1 MAKDKPLSKYTIE
14 LEIDDKTKADV
25 ASIEKSFAA
34 LTDSAKNVDFSQG
47 LDDSAKQADVLI
59 QKIGEISKSEADS
72 TEQVKAYNK
81 AAEKTI
87 KTLENQ
93 ATQINYSLSEQGKQ
107 QRARIEEL
115 KKEYETIKDNKKE
128 RDRAKEIE
136 AELRQMKKYVID
148 ASDEELKSVL
158 KQNTEIRAKLKLSK
172 DESKARVSMGK
183 LIKADVKSM
192 AERLKSQ
199 LKFIDALKTTE
210 GRYNAIKKA
219 ATAAGKA
226 AGTIGKTAA
235 KIGAGAIGGALALGG
250 AAIANAGAQVDR
262 EREAQRIKIGGS
274 IQDKQDLLGRLYIQT
289 GADYTS
295 IVDAINRVQNVIG
308 SASIKDIE
316 TAAAAEIRMPGAAA
330 MFMQQNT
337 GQATAQ
343 DFTKYMNRMKAIQS
357 ATGASVEQITSSTDF
372 ISNIRQSS
380 FSNASMTDLQTLYLT
395 MQNSGMYGSDDELQN
410 AFKRFVREQK
420 SSKKGVFEFAQE
432 YDWSKGIYNAQ
443 NKTQAIN
450 AAKNINWAAVSA
462 ASKESSTETQMTEAE
477 KTAMKMREMEET
489 KNKILMK
496 VLEAI
501 YPIIEKLDLSALQQ
515 IFNGLVDLAAKV
527 VPLLVR
533 VLNAIAPY
541 LEQLITFL
549 SETIGKI
556 ITAVDAIIA
565 WIQDSD
571 IAKFFTGSTPQKANG
586 GIVTMPSIV
595 GENGPEM
602 VIPLD
607 YSRSARSGNIIQNL
621 NQNFNMSGNETT
633 TLSLMQAVKSRD
645 FSRAM
650 ASNAFI
656 NRRMGR

>member
-1 MAKDKPLSKYTIE
+1 MTYMSLELCCKGDYLSP
-14 LEIDDKTKADV
+14 
-25 ASIEKSFAA
+25 
-34 LTDSAKNVDFSQG
+34 
-47 LDDSAKQADVLI
+47 
-59 QKIGEISKSEADS
+59 
-72 TEQVKAYNK
+72 
-81 AAEKTI
+81 
-87 KTLENQ
+87 
-93 ATQINYSLSEQGKQ
+93 SLSFFVNFLTTSSYEWSTSSRINLSPAEQGKQ

-136 AELRQMKKYVID
+136 AELRQLKKYVID

-172 DESKARVSMGK
+172 DESKARVTMGK

-250 AAIANAGAQVDR
+250 AAIASAGAQVDR
-262 EREAQRIKIGGS
+262 EREAQRIKVGGS

-308 SASIKDIE
+308 SSSIKDIE

-330 MFMQQNT
+330 MFMQQTT

-395 MQNSGMYGSDDELQN
+395 MQNSGMYGSGEELQN

-450 AAKNINWAAVSA
+450 AAKNINWEAVSA

-477 KTAMKMREMEET
+477 KTAMKMREIEEA

-533 VLNAIAPY
+533 VLNAISPY

-586 GIVTMPSIV
+586 GLVTMPSIV